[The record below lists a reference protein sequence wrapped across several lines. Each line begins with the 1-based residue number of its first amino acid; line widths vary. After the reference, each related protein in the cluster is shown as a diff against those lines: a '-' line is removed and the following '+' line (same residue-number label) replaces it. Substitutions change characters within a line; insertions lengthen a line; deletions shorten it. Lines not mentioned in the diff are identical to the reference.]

1 MATNIQKE
9 AQRLFGNPTN
19 DSGLVVF
26 DPQTYSK
33 SLDLPG
39 TEDIS
44 GPSPFAAIATRE
56 DRTYS
61 PPSPRA
67 VDSLTTGLEED
78 TAFTPAYMSDI
89 NIAAPGIGDV
99 ETINDIPGLENVSKE
114 AQQALGIFGL
124 TPTSLTRS
132 FSNFSNLD
140 ITNLGVNAFN
150 LATSNTALAGLLGV
164 ADKAIS
170 GAFNNAISRANPME
184 LAQLGVLATNLMNLD
199 FDKLGQQITDIPGQ
213 IEQNVEALIDGLA
226 AFVDAPLET
235 LQDFGE
241 LAGTYAQYGTM
252 SPTVNSLDVNGINHG
267 YVTNQRGEVVTTPGF
282 VKATLGMSPISSVA
296 QFANVLGELFS
307 GESAQEKASREMANM
322 EIAAQMPSF
331 FAEVNV
337 PSMNST
343 VGVSVT
349 SVPDMLSTVGHM
361 ALDFTDVVGIRAADV
376 PGLPFDININL
387 AEFERTGVISGAV
400 IGNVFDPIDFEDQ
413 QIAEDIAAAVEAAK
427 GDPNSAFAISN
438 AFADAVQAIGMA
450 EYQNQMGVAD
460 ETVDFNLSGQTQHST
475 EAKSMA
481 AALGFEAISEA
492 INSGRITDPET
503 FGSYLD
509 EVAPQA
515 NLGTSAAAAEAS
527 SMTTQGALASA
538 LNTEL
543 GFYTAFQAVYA
554 SNLAKGIA
562 MDLQPGFGKSRIDNP
577 HAMALMVA
585 TRGQAGAVDYNAQAP
600 DPNTVAAMEIL
611 GFTNISMNLNQDLDK
626 KAELAAML
634 SILNREMR
642 ETRPDIFGAIE
653 TRADFD
659 YYSELQSTFGFQSL
673 AAAIEAI
680 NQEPLSAL
688 DFASSMGAAEAFSG
702 MEGAQ
707 GSFDA
712 GFGSLSAEEAQAAY
726 DHEQLSDIETAT
738 SGVAT
743 GSYGAQPDPGSVF
756 GDYPDY
762 HSPEFDPGAYTG
774 DPEGGPEGGGKSGGK
789 GGEAQ
794 AGGDFDM
801 TGITSGPGEDGEG
814 SGGGDPG
821 NAGGYDGGS
830 ESEGG
835 AGTYICTAA
844 FKAGVSPK
852 ERFRQNK
859 KYGIKMRREDPVLMR
874 GYDIVGPWIAKKIG
888 HTKLGNSLTKIY
900 AKKISGEKLSVSQKA
915 LETLANIT
923 SRPVMR
929 LIGRFA

>member
-78 TAFTPAYMSDI
+78 RAFTPAYMSDI

-132 FSNFSNLD
+132 FSNFTNLD

-226 AFVDAPLET
+226 AFFDSPLET

-267 YVTNQRGEVVTTPGF
+267 YVTNPRGEVVTTPGF
-282 VKATLGMSPISSVA
+282 VKATLGMSPLSSVA
-296 QFANVLGELFS
+296 QFANVLTELFS

-322 EIAAQMPSF
+322 QIAAQMPSF

-337 PSMNST
+337 PSLNST

-349 SVPDMLSTVGHM
+349 SVPDMFSTVGHM

-400 IGNVFDPIDFEDQ
+400 IGNVFAPIDFEDQ
-413 QIAEDIAAAVEAAK
+413 QIAEDIAAAIEAAK
-427 GDPNSAFAISN
+427 GDPNSAFAI
-438 AFADAVQAIGMA
+438 
-450 EYQNQMGVAD
+450 
-460 ETVDFNLSGQTQHST
+460 
-475 EAKSMA
+475 
-481 AALGFEAISEA
+481 
-492 INSGRITDPET
+492 
-503 FGSYLD
+503 
-509 EVAPQA
+509 
-515 NLGTSAAAAEAS
+515 
-527 SMTTQGALASA
+527 
-538 LNTEL
+538 
-543 GFYTAFQAVYA
+543 
-554 SNLAKGIA
+554 
-562 MDLQPGFGKSRIDNP
+562 
-577 HAMALMVA
+577 
-585 TRGQAGAVDYNAQAP
+585 
-600 DPNTVAAMEIL
+600 
-611 GFTNISMNLNQDLDK
+611 
-626 KAELAAML
+626 
-634 SILNREMR
+634 
-642 ETRPDIFGAIE
+642 
-653 TRADFD
+653 
-659 YYSELQSTFGFQSL
+659 
-673 AAAIEAI
+673 
-680 NQEPLSAL
+680 
-688 DFASSMGAAEAFSG
+688 
-702 MEGAQ
+702 
-707 GSFDA
+707 
-712 GFGSLSAEEAQAAY
+712 
-726 DHEQLSDIETAT
+726 
-738 SGVAT
+738 
-743 GSYGAQPDPGSVF
+743 
-756 GDYPDY
+756 
-762 HSPEFDPGAYTG
+762 
-774 DPEGGPEGGGKSGGK
+774 
-789 GGEAQ
+789 
-794 AGGDFDM
+794 
-801 TGITSGPGEDGEG
+801 
-814 SGGGDPG
+814 
-821 NAGGYDGGS
+821 
-830 ESEGG
+830 
-835 AGTYICTAA
+835 
-844 FKAGVSPK
+844 
-852 ERFRQNK
+852 
-859 KYGIKMRREDPVLMR
+859 
-874 GYDIVGPWIAKKIG
+874 
-888 HTKLGNSLTKIY
+888 
-900 AKKISGEKLSVSQKA
+900 
-915 LETLANIT
+915 
-923 SRPVMR
+923 
-929 LIGRFA
+929 